1 VLYRGAGGRP
11 LQARPLPVLA
21 RSPRGS
27 SRDGAHAALASLELE
42 KYGTAPSD
50 NRSMNLRRL
59 SSILAL
65 FVAMVPASG
74 ALAVNSE
81 LECPNI
87 SQLAREFL
95 KHHVIQSALGTEI
108 EQRAIESYLHRLDT
122 SRSLLLAS
130 EAGELRAKLTGVF
143 ENLSSGNCSQ
153 IMAVHERLIALQ
165 AASETYAK
173 ALVADENFKLD
184 ESIEIRI
191 DPDQRG
197 YPKTED
203 ERNEL
208 WRKLVHFQMSNY
220 LGAGEKLP
228 EAKRLLAHRY
238 ELRTKRL
245 RELPQWE
252 IFSIFLDSFATA
264 LDPHS
269 NYLSP
274 EAVEDFRIS
283 MSLSLEGIGVALSER
298 DGYSVV
304 ERIIPGGAA
313 DRIEKGL
320 EPNDKIIAVAEDGGE
335 SVNIVDMPLRE
346 AVSLI
351 RGKKG
356 TKVHLTVLRQ
366 GDETQRFPLAIVRD
380 KIDLAEQAASLR
392 FETRE
397 RNGKPFKLAII
408 DLPSFYGDS
417 DPGQRQCTD
426 DVEALLKQV
435 KDAKADGLLLDL
447 SRNGGGLLEHAV
459 KISGFF
465 IRKGE
470 VVGVQNSRGQLSVLS
485 DRDERILYTG
495 PMVVHVSRVSASA
508 SEILAGALKDYHR
521 AVITGDDHT
530 FGKGTVQT
538 VTPLPPG
545 LGALKIT
552 TARFFRPGG
561 QSTQNDG
568 VSSDVVI
575 PSLLA
580 TDDLGEKNQPFALSG
595 EKIEPLFGSFANAIG
610 PEDVGSQ
617 VSGPTLAELVRSSS
631 ERVAK
636 SHDFEEVREKLA
648 EAKAHEGMIRLAD
661 ILKEREESKVSE
673 PKSSAANGKGEK
685 KAEKK
690 ETAKGADGKVKEVED
705 RDPQVEEAVEVLADL
720 VALTHRGPGAESVA
734 RGGK

>member
-1 VLYRGAGGRP
+1 MNQRLLLRT
-11 LQARPLPVLA
+11 LSLFLA
-21 RSPRGS
+21 
-27 SRDGAHAALASLELE
+27 
-42 KYGTAPSD
+42 
-50 NRSMNLRRL
+50 
-59 SSILAL
+59 I
-65 FVAMVPASG
+65 VPATPAAAEAPPPN
-74 ALAVNSE
+74 ALD
-81 LECPNI
+81 CPSI
-87 SQLAREFL
+87 GGLAREFL

-122 SRSLLLAS
+122 SRSLMLDS
-130 EAGELRAKLTGVF
+130 EVGDLRAKLTGVF
-143 ENLSSGNCSQ
+143 ENLQAGNCSQ

-165 AASETYAK
+165 AASEVYAK

-197 YPKTED
+197 YPKTDE

-220 LGAGEKLP
+220 LSAGEKLP

-252 IFSIFLDSFATA
+252 IYSIFLDSFATA

-335 SVNIVDMPLRE
+335 AVNIVDMPLRE

-397 RNGKPFKLAII
+397 RNGKPFKLAIL
-408 DLPSFYGDS
+408 DLPSFYGDA

-426 DVEALLKQV
+426 DVENLLKQV
-435 KDAKADGLLLDL
+435 KEAKADGLLLDL

-580 TDDLGEKNQPFALSG
+580 TDDLGESHQPFALAG

-617 VSGPTLAELVRSSS
+617 VTGTALAELVRSSS

-636 SHDFEEVREKLA
+636 NHEFEEVREKLA
-648 EAKAHEGMIRLAD
+648 EAKAHEGIIRLAD
-661 ILKEREESKVSE
+661 IIKEQHEDSKVGE
-673 PKSSAANGKGEK
+673 PKSSGANGKSDK
-685 KAEKK
+685 HDA
-690 ETAKGADGKVKEVED
+690 AKNADGKAKKTEAEEH
-705 RDPQVEEAVEVLADL
+705 DPQVEEAVEVLADL
-720 VALTHRGPGAESVA
+720 VALTHRGPGAEAVA
-734 RGGK
+734 RGGR